1 MTALFRLSKIQ
12 YGLLATIIL
21 GMVVKL
27 LLFDYLYIDYGFY
40 LSRWIGDIKA
50 NGYLSALKEPFYNY
64 APTYMYVLVLIAKL
78 DLYPLYAI
86 KIVSVSFDYV
96 LAFFVGQLLYLYYKK
111 ELVLWISFAVVPL
124 IPTVLLNSA
133 FMSQCDSLYV
143 SFIVG
148 SVYFLFTK
156 RQFAAVL
163 FLGIAFALKVQ
174 TALILP
180 FYFIYMLR
188 GHIKWYFF
196 LMIPLIYVVSIVPVW
211 MVGRSLTDLLTVYV
225 AQAEYNEELV
235 KNFPNIYLWIGS
247 LGDVAKWIGLGSVLL
262 LTLLGGWCLSN
273 REKYTFTLE
282 AWYKLIFLSAII
294 CPFLLP
300 GMLERY
306 MYLGDV
312 FAIVYIALNRKNI
325 VAGLGIIF
333 VSFYSYV
340 RCIYMFSFSA
350 DGNYPSRPFAIFESI
365 PWEAVSIL
373 YIIIILYVLYDL
385 VTTLKRSK
393 LKDDEFVF
401 QEIK

>member
-12 YGLLATIIL
+12 YGLLATILL

-27 LLFDYLYIDYGFY
+27 LLFDYQYIDYGFY
-40 LSRWIGDIKA
+40 LSRWVGEIKV
-50 NGYLSALKEPFYNY
+50 NGYLSALREPFYNY

-96 LAFFVGQLLYLYYKK
+96 LAFFIGRLLYLYWKR
-111 ELVLWISFAVVPL
+111 EIVLWISFAIIPL
-124 IPTVLLNSA
+124 IPTVLLNSS

-143 SFIVG
+143 SFILG
-148 SVYFLFTK
+148 SVYFLLTK
-156 RQFAAVL
+156 RQLEAVL

-180 FYFIYMLR
+180 FYFVYMLR

-196 LMIPLIYVVSIVPVW
+196 LMIPLVYFLSIVPVW
-211 MVGRSLTDLLTVYV
+211 MVGRSLTDLLTVYL

-235 KNFPNIYLWIGS
+235 KNFPNIYLWIGG
-247 LGDVAKWIGLGSVLL
+247 LGDVAKFIGLGSVLL
-262 LTLLGGWCLSN
+262 LTLLGGCYLSN
-273 REKYTFTLE
+273 KQKYTFTLE

-312 FAIVYIALNRKNI
+312 FAIVYIGLNRKNI
-325 VAGLGIIF
+325 IAGLSIIF

-340 RCIYMFSFSA
+340 RCIYIFSFSG
-350 DGNYPSRPFAIFESI
+350 DGNYPSRPFAIFEFI
-365 PWEAVSIL
+365 PWELVSV
-373 YIIIILYVLYDL
+373 LYVGAIIYVFYDF

-393 LKDDEFVF
+393 EMVEFVF
-401 QEIK
+401 QELK